1 MNIIMK
7 RLLFINIIIISLLY
21 SCQSAKN
28 EANKPE
34 NLIEKEQFEQILS
47 DLEKAE
53 AYIHMQYTKQN
64 KISPEEVYL
73 SVFSK
78 HHVTKTDFDS
88 SLDYYAHYPEY
99 LEDTYNR
106 ILENISKEQ
115 AGVNAELSKQ
125 KEKEDT
131 GK

>member
-78 HHVTKTDFDS
+78 HS
-88 SLDYYAHYPEY
+88 
-99 LEDTYNR
+99 
-106 ILENISKEQ
+106 
-115 AGVNAELSKQ
+115 
-125 KEKEDT
+125 
-131 GK
+131 